1 MPINSEI
8 KQGTKIKPIPKPKP
22 EIGVDTS
29 QDFTKDLIDAV
40 EAGYANLSDLDSF
53 SVKAQTREQL
63 YTLIDAMVQD
73 GRVSAVLETYA
84 EDITAPNNQGDIIW
98 VESEN
103 SSIRDY
109 VSYLLKSLEVNKN
122 IFSWTYNLLKY
133 GDVYLE
139 LFTEKDVD
147 DESTKVGNKKGVSK
161 PLNEDIKINISNPNN
176 KLINYV
182 EMVNNPAEM
191 FELTKFGQTVSYIKA
206 PVAITNV
213 SNASS
218 VWDNYMT
225 YKMRNTDVLVYDSL
239 KFVHGYLSTDNAS
252 RVPEEVRLFDND
264 KDYDNDENYD
274 SYKIKK
280 GQSILFNN
288 FKIWRELSLLEDSI
302 LLNRL
307 TRSGYINFLMVEVGD
322 MPKDRVQLTL
332 QGLKDKI
339 EQKTALN
346 SGKSMQEYTNPGP
359 INNVIYLPTRNG
371 VGNVTSFTLG
381 GDVDPKQLTD
391 LNWFLNSFY
400 GNFRVPK
407 QFFCLRGDTKLT
419 LLNGEEISIKEMYDN
434 RDEYLNK
441 GILSCKEDGT
451 LEPTKIKDIM
461 LTRKNAS
468 FVRVYL
474 DNDTYIDTT
483 PDHRFMLR
491 DGSYKEAQYLTNE
504 DSLMPYYERITKDGR
519 KEVLDNNT
527 GKYKLQYRLVAETK
541 FNNVEK
547 GHQIHHVD
555 CNKLNDD
562 FDNLENLT
570 LEEHCKRHE
579 KMLHHLN
586 KIRCEENRKQGIKH
600 GNCDKFS
607 VTNGRT
613 NMWLNKGDSIPD
625 GFYKGQ
631 TCNYTETGKKTL
643 AESARKM
650 FTNKEPW
657 NKGLTKDNN
666 ELVKNIAFKSTATK
680 KEREQQGL
688 YEESK
693 KHANQLKR
701 EWAKEHY
708 NEMREAQLKRYDE
721 SRWVLPRT
729 LRCPICGKIFT
740 KELNQEEY
748 NQYLN
753 KERFIGCCKEHT
765 KEISGYGKLG
775 RSYKL
780 LRDCNF
786 DYSKYDS
793 ERQHQSIRQD
803 AYYKGDTIKNVINR
817 YNLNEYVT
825 ECNHKVIK
833 VEKLDIIEDAYDI
846 EVESSNHNFV
856 LTNGIFIH
864 NCETDDS
871 TGFNGGTSLTIISSR
886 YAKTIVRYQNAVK
899 QFITDLINVFLVKRG
914 LVGYINKFK
923 ICMQAPTTQEE
934 IDRRDAE
941 KSQLDLIQN
950 VTAQFSNLFTL
961 EPSQATAQAKVLKT
975 MLSNTVSYS
984 GILTILDELILK
996 WEQEE
1001 KEKKENEEEGTQ
1013 EQQEVNNEVPSSEEN
1028 IKERNTPTTMDFEE
1042 ETVEEEP
1049 VETSE
1054 EEEVESEN
1062 SENSYLPSF
1071 DELNIN
1077 GTDL

>member
-8 KQGTKIKPIPKPKP
+8 KQGTKIKPVPKPKP

-53 SVKAQTREQL
+53 SIKAQTREQL

-147 DESTKVGNKKGVSK
+147 EENTKVGNKKGVSK

-274 SYKIKK
+274 AYKIKK

-307 TRSGYINFLMVEVGD
+307 TRSGYINFLLVEVGD

-371 VGNVTSFTLG
+371 VGNVSSFTLG

-407 QFFCLRGDTKLT
+407 Q
-419 LLNGEEISIKEMYDN
+419 Y
-434 RDEYLNK
+434 
-441 GILSCKEDGT
+441 
-451 LEPTKIKDIM
+451 
-461 LTRKNAS
+461 
-468 FVRVYL
+468 
-474 DNDTYIDTT
+474 
-483 PDHRFMLR
+483 
-491 DGSYKEAQYLTNE
+491 
-504 DSLMPYYERITKDGR
+504 
-519 KEVLDNNT
+519 
-527 GKYKLQYRLVAETK
+527 
-541 FNNVEK
+541 
-547 GHQIHHVD
+547 
-555 CNKLNDD
+555 
-562 FDNLENLT
+562 
-570 LEEHCKRHE
+570 
-579 KMLHHLN
+579 
-586 KIRCEENRKQGIKH
+586 
-600 GNCDKFS
+600 FS
-607 VTNGRT
+607 
-613 NMWLNKGDSIPD
+613 
-625 GFYKGQ
+625 
-631 TCNYTETGKKTL
+631 
-643 AESARKM
+643 
-650 FTNKEPW
+650 
-657 NKGLTKDNN
+657 
-666 ELVKNIAFKSTATK
+666 
-680 KEREQQGL
+680 
-688 YEESK
+688 
-693 KHANQLKR
+693 
-701 EWAKEHY
+701 
-708 NEMREAQLKRYDE
+708 
-721 SRWVLPRT
+721 
-729 LRCPICGKIFT
+729 
-740 KELNQEEY
+740 
-748 NQYLN
+748 
-753 KERFIGCCKEHT
+753 
-765 KEISGYGKLG
+765 
-775 RSYKL
+775 
-780 LRDCNF
+780 
-786 DYSKYDS
+786 
-793 ERQHQSIRQD
+793 
-803 AYYKGDTIKNVINR
+803 
-817 YNLNEYVT
+817 
-825 ECNHKVIK
+825 
-833 VEKLDIIEDAYDI
+833 
-846 EVESSNHNFV
+846 
-856 LTNGIFIH
+856 
-864 NCETDDS
+864 ETDDS

-961 EPSQATAQAKVLKT
+961 EPSQAIAQAKVLKT

-1001 KEKKENEEEGTQ
+1001 KEKIDNEDEGTQ
-1013 EQQEVNNEVPSSEEN
+1013 EQQEVVNEVPPSEEN
-1028 IKERNTPTTMDFEE
+1028 IEERSTPTTMDFEEE

-1071 DELNIN
+1071 DELNVN
-1077 GTDL
+1077 GTEL